1 MPMPPAYITFKLHG
15 YKSTASVVRSVYYNS
30 NACRFSMRAP
40 EWMSN
45 EMARLTSKLERYKP
59 MGSGYNRIQSIR
71 LSKSVTQM
79 LNNPL
84 PKAATNSTVNA
95 IREEESSFTTPRRRG
110 VLSRSESQ
118 WEEVYPAV
126 KFSRQQSNESANS
139 LDSRDIKFTHYRNCS
154 TRIT

>member
-1 MPMPPAYITFKLHG
+1 
-15 YKSTASVVRSVYYNS
+15 
-30 NACRFSMRAP
+30 MRTP

-45 EMARLTSKLERYKP
+45 EMARLTLKLERYKP
-59 MGSGYNRIQSIR
+59 TNSGYNRIQSIR

-84 PKAATNSTVNA
+84 PTAANTVNA
-95 IREEESSFTTPRRRG
+95 TQRDSQQQESSFTTPRRRG
-110 VLSRSESQ
+110 VLSRSESH

-126 KFSRQQSNESANS
+126 KFSRQQSHESAS
-139 LDSRDIKFTHYRNCS
+139 SDDSTENKFTHYRNCS

>member
-1 MPMPPAYITFKLHG
+1 
-15 YKSTASVVRSVYYNS
+15 
-30 NACRFSMRAP
+30 MRAP
-40 EWMSN
+40 EWMSS
-45 EMARLTSKLERYKP
+45 EMARLTLKLERYKP
-59 MGSGYNRIQSIR
+59 TGSGYNRIQSIR

-84 PKAATNSTVNA
+84 PGAAQT
-95 IREEESSFTTPRRRG
+95 IQQESSFTTTPRRRG

-126 KFSRQQSNESANS
+126 KFCRQISTDSANS
-139 LDSRDIKFTHYRNCS
+139 QESSASCSDSKFMHYRNCS

>member
-1 MPMPPAYITFKLHG
+1 
-15 YKSTASVVRSVYYNS
+15 
-30 NACRFSMRAP
+30 MRTP

-45 EMARLTSKLERYKP
+45 EMARLTLKLERYKP
-59 MGSGYNRIQSIR
+59 TNSGYNRIQSIR

-84 PKAATNSTVNA
+84 PTAANTVNVTQ
-95 IREEESSFTTPRRRG
+95 RDSQQQESSFTTPRRRG
-110 VLSRSESQ
+110 VLSRSESH

-126 KFSRQQSNESANS
+126 KFSRQQSNESAS
-139 LDSRDIKFTHYRNCS
+139 SVDSADNKFTHYRNCS

>member
-1 MPMPPAYITFKLHG
+1 
-15 YKSTASVVRSVYYNS
+15 
-30 NACRFSMRAP
+30 MRAP
-40 EWMSN
+40 EWMSS

-59 MGSGYNRIQSIR
+59 INSGYNRIQSIR

-84 PKAATNSTVNA
+84 PKTATNSTVNT

>member
-1 MPMPPAYITFKLHG
+1 MN
-15 YKSTASVVRSVYYNS
+15 VVG
-30 NACRFSMRAP
+30 MRAP

-45 EMARLTSKLERYKP
+45 EMARLTLKLERYKP
-59 MGSGYNRIQSIR
+59 TGSGYNRIQSIR

-84 PKAATNSTVNA
+84 PASTAAGTVSA
-95 IREEESSFTTPRRRG
+95 MRKDTQQESSFTTPCRRG

-126 KFSRQQSNESANS
+126 KFCRQFSNESAHS
-139 LDSRDIKFTHYRNCS
+139 QDSNTSHYNENKFTHYRNCS

>member
-1 MPMPPAYITFKLHG
+1 
-15 YKSTASVVRSVYYNS
+15 
-30 NACRFSMRAP
+30 MRAP
-40 EWMSN
+40 EWMST

-59 MGSGYNRIQSIR
+59 TGSGYNRIQSIR

-84 PKAATNSTVNA
+84 PNAATRANTMKASQRQPSGQQEDA
-95 IREEESSFTTPRRRG
+95 FTTPSRRG

-118 WEEVYPAV
+118 WEEVYPAI
-126 KFSRQQSNESANS
+126 KFNRQQSSDSANS
-139 LDSRDIKFTHYRNCS
+139 LDSSDSKFTHYRNCS

>member
-1 MPMPPAYITFKLHG
+1 
-15 YKSTASVVRSVYYNS
+15 
-30 NACRFSMRAP
+30 MRAP

-45 EMARLTSKLERYKP
+45 EMARLTLKLERYKP
-59 MGSGYNRIQSIR
+59 TGSGYNRIQSMR

-84 PKAATNSTVNA
+84 PPAAASASAGSTTSTVITLRKNA
-95 IREEESSFTTPRRRG
+95 QQQESTFTTPRRRG
-110 VLSRSESQ
+110 VLSRSESE

-126 KFSRQQSNESANS
+126 KLGRQQHCNERAKSVDCS
-139 LDSRDIKFTHYRNCS
+139 DYKFTHYRNCS

>member
-1 MPMPPAYITFKLHG
+1 
-15 YKSTASVVRSVYYNS
+15 
-30 NACRFSMRAP
+30 MRAP
-40 EWMSN
+40 EWMST

-59 MGSGYNRIQSIR
+59 IGSGYNRIQSIR

-84 PKAATNSTVNA
+84 PSAATRVSTVKA
-95 IREEESSFTTPRRRG
+95 SQKPSRDHQESSFTTPRRRG

-118 WEEVYPAV
+118 WEEVYPAI
-126 KFSRQQSNESANS
+126 KFNRQQSNESANS
-139 LDSRDIKFTHYRNCS
+139 LDSSDSKFMHYRNCS